1 MKAEI
6 LSIGSELTW
15 GKNLDTNSCWLSERL
30 AENGIEVGWHTT
42 VSDDEADMV
51 DAFRIAGKRSGLV
64 IMTGGLGPT
73 DDDLTRQVLANL
85 AGVPLVQDDASL
97 AVIEGMFAKR
107 GRPMNASNR
116 LQANFP
122 QGATPIA
129 NPNGTAPGIWMEH
142 QGTIFA
148 AMPGVP
154 KEMFPMFTDD
164 ILPRL
169 RRQFPARQA
178 VVHRTL
184 RSFGAGEAAIAEKLG
199 DMIRRGRKPEV
210 GITASEATITLRIT
224 AIADSPEAARAAIA
238 PDEVFIRERL
248 GELIYGEESETLQ
261 DAVARLLVQKKK
273 TLSTAESCTGGL
285 VGHFLTEYPGI
296 SEVYLGGVVSYSNAA
311 KENLLGV
318 PADLLREFGA
328 VSPEVAASMAKG
340 CRERFGSDL
349 AVAITGIAGPGGAT
363 PTKPVGLV
371 HVALAYDGGVDVAQY
386 NWAADRSSVKLR
398 SAKTALNLIRLRL
411 LKC

>member
-42 VSDDEADMV
+42 VSDDEADML

-85 AGVPLVQDDASL
+85 AGVPLIQDDASL
-97 AVIEGMFAKR
+97 AVIEAMFAKR

-116 LQANFP
+116 LQALFP
-122 QGATPIA
+122 QGATPIG

-169 RRQFPARQA
+169 RQKFPARQA
-178 VVHRTL
+178 VVHRSL
-184 RSFGAGEAAIAEKLG
+184 RCFGAGEAAIAEKLG
-199 DMIRRGRKPEV
+199 DLIRRGRKPEV

-224 AIADSPEAARAAIA
+224 AIADSPAAAEAAIA

-248 GELIYGEESETLQ
+248 GELVYGEESETLQ
-261 DAVARLLVQKKK
+261 DAVARLLVQKQK

-285 VGHFLTEYPGI
+285 VSHLLTEYAGI

-311 KENLLGV
+311 KESLLGV
-318 PADLLREFGA
+318 PAELLREFGA
-328 VSPEVAASMAKG
+328 VSPEVATSMARG

-371 HVALAYDGGVDVAQY
+371 HVALAHDGGVDLAQY